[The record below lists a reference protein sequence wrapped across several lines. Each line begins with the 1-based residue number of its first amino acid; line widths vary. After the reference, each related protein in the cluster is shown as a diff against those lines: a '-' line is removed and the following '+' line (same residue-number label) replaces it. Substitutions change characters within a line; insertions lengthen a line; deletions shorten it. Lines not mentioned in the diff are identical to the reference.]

1 MAVTLR
7 HPRAARG
14 GGGAAMSAL
23 GGDVMK
29 ERIKK
34 LVVALMLLCAVAVAV
49 VWTFPSLIS
58 ERTADA
64 RQCDCEC
71 DWWCCE

>member
-1 MAVTLR
+1 
-7 HPRAARG
+7 
-14 GGGAAMSAL
+14 
-23 GGDVMK
+23 MK